1 MATTAASRS
10 PKGIFLVIGLLTIG
24 VVAVTITYR
33 YRTPPKET
41 LQSVLQSRGLPAAKR
56 GMRLSQAGRR
66 LLAPAERAEMD
77 ALYAEALRLLP
88 EREGLR
94 FEELR
99 QRGAEAGEREVTE
112 MGGLIQK
119 ALRTL
124 PAKKN
129 QRLFALVEKAV
140 DLQLAKQQ
148 AAAQTAA
155 QSAQPN

>member
-1 MATTAASRS
+1 
-10 PKGIFLVIGLLTIG
+10 
-24 VVAVTITYR
+24 
-33 YRTPPKET
+33 
-41 LQSVLQSRGLPAAKR
+41 
-56 GMRLSQAGRR
+56 
-66 LLAPAERAEMD
+66 MD

-124 PAKKN
+124 PAEKN

-155 QSAQPN
+155 RAPSQIKWHEIAVLGTHPPPRRSRTPAVSARLPCLARPGFRHPV

>member
-1 MATTAASRS
+1 
-10 PKGIFLVIGLLTIG
+10 
-24 VVAVTITYR
+24 
-33 YRTPPKET
+33 
-41 LQSVLQSRGLPAAKR
+41 
-56 GMRLSQAGRR
+56 
-66 LLAPAERAEMD
+66 MD

-124 PAKKN
+124 PAEKN